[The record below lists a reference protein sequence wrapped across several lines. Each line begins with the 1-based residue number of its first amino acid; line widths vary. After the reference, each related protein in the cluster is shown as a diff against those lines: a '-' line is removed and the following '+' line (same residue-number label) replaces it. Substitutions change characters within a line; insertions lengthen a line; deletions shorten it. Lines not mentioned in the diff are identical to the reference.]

1 VIVLANAL
9 GIIWSG
15 YDQLAPSNYRSL
27 FQNIGLVCRALMQK
41 RPVVVRSL
49 LIVATP
55 YCQTSRT
62 SALRIIVMRLC
73 SKDDSDEIVDDSDEI
88 VDDSDEIVF

>member
-1 VIVLANAL
+1 MIVLANAL
-9 GIIWSG
+9 GIVWSG
-15 YDQLAPSNYRSL
+15 HDQLAPSNYRSL
-27 FQNIGLVCRALMQK
+27 LQNIGLVCRALMQK

-62 SALRIIVMRLC
+62 SALRVIVRRLC
-73 SKDDSDEIVDDSDEI
+73 MLNLRASYQCGVYHSRVYESVSL
-88 VDDSDEIVF
+88 